1 MERNRRKNALA
12 HRHVDVA
19 AQGESEHLIQSMRAH
34 SLDINARVARAQAA
48 AGNNRDVKLQ
58 DLTMLSISPILR
70 SLHNW
75 WLQRAERHFLICA
88 DVELQRMREAQMNIA
103 YYQKRAAMARSAR
116 SLQG

>member
-1 MERNRRKNALA
+1 MESNRRKNALA
-12 HRHVDVA
+12 RSYASASD
-19 AQGESEHLIQSMRAH
+19 QSDSERLAQSMQAH
-34 SLDINARVARAQAA
+34 SLDINARLARAQAE
-48 AGNNRDVKLQ
+48 AGVSRDVKLH

-116 SLQG
+116 TA